1 MKESPLLVWPKIMPQ
16 LKSKDLMWGL
26 RDGNHIISQ
35 GHFIISVA
43 DGLLPDKAR
52 EYLFGKFMKSPVDGE
67 AALSLSNPDGMGVNV
82 DMLLGALNPKH
93 ENRLKDTHLNCVK
106 RSVRFFEIEHKGDY
120 VAVSSKYAE
129 MANILDNKG
138 ISMLGGTSLS
148 PVVFRSESFEEA
160 MALLPVR
167 TEVSDYLIKLNE
179 K

>member
-35 GHFIISVA
+35 GHFIIYVA

-93 ENRLKDTHLNCVK
+93 SNRLKDTHLNCVK
-106 RSVRFFEIEHKGDY
+106 RSVRFFEIEQTRRNFEDKLQAKEDVEAY
-120 VAVSSKYAE
+120 AQTAYAE
-129 MANILDNKG
+129 IEN
-138 ISMLGGTSLS
+138 
-148 PVVFRSESFEEA
+148 
-160 MALLPVR
+160 LL
-167 TEVSDYLIKLNE
+167 N
-179 K
+179 